1 MAQVSA
7 APAGGRA
14 AAASAPRFPINSW
27 PIALTVTI
35 ATFMEALDSSIANV
49 ALPHIA
55 GSLSATADQ
64 ATWVLTSYLVSNGII
79 LPLGGWLSEVLGRK
93 RFYMTSVA
101 LFTACSFLCGIAP
114 SLGMLILFRVLQGIG
129 GGGLQPSEQAILA
142 DTFPPER
149 LGMAFAIYGM
159 AVVLAPSIGPT
170 LGGWITDNYSWR
182 WIFYINV
189 PIGIISL
196 FLTNHFVQDP
206 DYINEKM
213 EQQRRSHRKLRI
225 DYIGIGLIALGIGC
239 LQVVL
244 DKGQEDDW
252 FASHFI
258 LMLSAISLISIVA
271 LIIWE
276 FRHKS
281 PVIELRLLK
290 NFNFAA
296 ASLMMFVLGVALYAA
311 TALLPL
317 FMQEL
322 AGYTA
327 ELAGLV
333 LSPGGLLMIG
343 TMPIAGQ
350 LSSRVQARWLAATGF
365 LLTGLALWHMT
376 HLDLQASFST
386 YTLDYLFQRL
396 GVAFM
401 FIPINTL
408 AYLDVPPGKN
418 NQISSMINLFRNLG
432 ASVGISMVSTL
443 TQRRA
448 QVHQDTLSMHLSTFN
463 PALRAQLSGLSSNLF
478 HAGMSRADASH
489 QALGRMYLMVQTQ
502 ASLGAY
508 LDTLKILAIICLC
521 LLPVFPLLK
530 GNDPQAKKTMA
541 VH

>member
-1 MAQVSA
+1 MNS
-7 APAGGRA
+7 APAVGRP
-14 AAASAPRFPINSW
+14 APTTEPAFNPW
-27 PIALTVTI
+27 PIAFTVTI

-55 GSLSATADQ
+55 GSLSASNDQ

-79 LPLGGWLSEVLGRK
+79 LPLGAWLSEVMGRK
-93 RFYMTSVA
+93 RFYMTCVA

-114 SLGMLILFRVLQGIG
+114 SLGMLIMFRVLQGVG

-149 LGMAFAIYGM
+149 LGMAFAVYGM

-189 PIGIISL
+189 PFGIVSL
-196 FLTNHFVQDP
+196 LLTNHFVQDP
-206 DYINEKM
+206 DYLKEKM
-213 EQQRRSHRKLRI
+213 EEQRRSRRRLSI

-252 FASHFI
+252 FSSHFI
-258 LMLSAISLISIVA
+258 VALSAISFVSILA

-276 FRHKS
+276 LREKS

-296 ASLMMFVLGVALYAA
+296 AGLMMFVLGVALYAA

-317 FMQEL
+317 FMQTL

-333 LSPGGLLMIG
+333 LSPGGLVLII
-343 TMPIAGQ
+343 TMPIVGR

-365 LLTGLALWHMT
+365 LITGLALWHMT
-376 HLDLQASFST
+376 RLDLQANFNT
-386 YTLDYLFQRL
+386 YMLDYIYQRL

-418 NQISSMINLFRNLG
+418 NQISSMINLFRNVG
-432 ASVGISMVSTL
+432 ASVGISMVATL

-448 QVHQDTLSMHLSTFN
+448 QAHQDTFSMHVSTFN
-463 PALRAQLSGLSSNLF
+463 PAFSNQLSGLTNDLF
-478 HAGMSRADASH
+478 HAGMSSADAGH
-489 QALGRMYLMVQTQ
+489 QALGRIYQMVQVQ
-502 ASLGAY
+502 ASTEAY

-521 LLPVFPLLK
+521 MLPIMPLLK
-530 GNDPQAKKTMA
+530 RNDPNAKKAIA

>member
-1 MAQVSA
+1 MSA
-7 APAGGRA
+7 APVRPLPEP
-14 AAASAPRFPINSW
+14 ASGPKYAINPW

-79 LPLGGWLSEVLGRK
+79 LPLGAWLSEVMGRK
-93 RFYMTSVA
+93 RFYMTCVA
-101 LFTACSFLCGIAP
+101 LFTICSFLCGIAP
-114 SLGMLILFRVLQGIG
+114 SLGMLIVFRVLQGAG

-189 PIGIISL
+189 PIGIVSL
-196 FLTNHFVQDP
+196 LLTNHFVQDP
-206 DYINEKM
+206 DYLKEKM
-213 EQQRRSHRKLRI
+213 ERQRRSNRRLRI
-225 DYIGIGLIALGIGC
+225 DYLGIGLIALGIGC

-252 FASHFI
+252 FASHLI
-258 LMLSAISLISIVA
+258 ATLSTISATSIVA
-271 LIIWE
+271 LVIWE
-276 FRHKS
+276 LRHKS

-333 LSPGGLLMIG
+333 LSPGGLLMIV

-350 LSSRVQARWLAATGF
+350 LSSRVQARWLAAAGF

-376 HLDLQASFST
+376 RLDLQASFST
-386 YTLDYLFQRL
+386 YTLDYLFQRF

-408 AYLDVPPGKN
+408 AYLDVPPGKS
-418 NQISSMINLFRNLG
+418 NQISSIINLFRNLG
-432 ASVGISMVSTL
+432 ASVGISMVTTL

-448 QVHQDTLSMHLSTFN
+448 QIHQDTLSMHLSTFN
-463 PALRAQLSGLSSNLF
+463 PALRDQLSGLTNNLF
-478 HAGMSRADASH
+478 HSGMSSADASH

-502 ASLGAY
+502 ASTEAY
-508 LDTLKILAIICLC
+508 LDTLKVLALICFC
-521 LLPVFPLLK
+521 MLPVFPLLK
-530 GNDPQAKKTMA
+530 GNDPRAKKAMVA
-541 VH
+541 H

>member
-1 MAQVSA
+1 MSA
-7 APAGGRA
+7 APAGGPSA
-14 AAASAPRFPINSW
+14 PASAPKYPINPW
-27 PIALTVTI
+27 PIAFTVTI

-79 LPLGGWLSEVLGRK
+79 LPLGAWLSEVMGRK
-93 RFYMTSVA
+93 RFYMTCVA
-101 LFTACSFLCGIAP
+101 LFTVCSFLCGIAP
-114 SLGMLILFRVLQGIG
+114 SLGALIMFRVLQGAG

-196 FLTNHFVQDP
+196 LLTNHFVQDP
-206 DYINEKM
+206 PYLRERM
-213 EQQRRSHRKLRI
+213 AEQRRSHRRLRI

-258 LMLSAISLISIVA
+258 SMLSAISLTSIVA
-271 LIIWE
+271 LVIWE
-276 FRHKS
+276 LRHKS

-290 NFNFAA
+290 SFNFAA
-296 ASLMMFVLGVALYAA
+296 ASLMMFVLGVAIYAA

-333 LSPGGLLMIG
+333 LSPGGLVVMV
-343 TMPIAGQ
+343 TMPIVGR

-365 LLTGLALWHMT
+365 LIAGLALWHMT
-376 HLDLQASFST
+376 RLDLQADFNT
-386 YTLDYLFQRL
+386 YMLRL
-396 GVAFM
+396 RLPTYRCCLHVHS
-401 FIPINTL
+401 INTL

-432 ASVGISMVSTL
+432 ASVGISMVATL

-448 QVHQDTLSMHLSTFN
+448 QIHQDTFSMHVNTYS
-463 PALRAQLSGLSSNLF
+463 PALREQLSGLTNDLF
-478 HAGMSRADASH
+478 HAGMSTADASH
-489 QALGRMYLMVQTQ
+489 QALGRMYLTVQTQ
-502 ASLGAY
+502 ASTEAY

-521 LLPVFPLLK
+521 LLPIFPLLK
-530 GNDPQAKKTMA
+530 RNDPRIKKTTA
-541 VH
+541 AH

>member
-1 MAQVSA
+1 MSA
-7 APAGGRA
+7 TPAGGPSA
-14 AAASAPRFPINSW
+14 PVSAPRYSINPW
-27 PIALTVTI
+27 PIAFTVTI
-35 ATFMEALDSSIANV
+35 ATFMEALDTSIANV

-55 GSLSATADQ
+55 GSLSASNDE

-79 LPLGGWLSEVLGRK
+79 LPLGGWLSEAMGRK
-93 RFYMTSVA
+93 RFYMTCVA
-101 LFTACSFLCGIAP
+101 LFTVCSFLCGIAP
-114 SLGMLILFRVLQGIG
+114 SLGMLIIFRVLQGAG

-196 FLTNHFVQDP
+196 LLTNHFVQDP
-206 DYINEKM
+206 PYLKEEMAK
-213 EQQRRSHRKLRI
+213 QRRSHRPLRI

-258 LMLSAISLISIVA
+258 ATLSTISLTSILA
-271 LIIWE
+271 LVLWE
-276 FRHKS
+276 LRHKS

-296 ASLMMFVLGVALYAA
+296 ASLMMFVLGLALYAA
-311 TALLPL
+311 TALVPL
-317 FMQEL
+317 FLQSL

-333 LSPGGLLMIG
+333 LSPGGLVVMVM
-343 TMPIAGQ
+343 MPIVGR

-365 LLTGLALWHMT
+365 LITGLALWHMT
-376 HLDLQASFST
+376 RLDLRADFNT
-386 YTLDYLFQRL
+386 YVFDYVYQRI

-408 AYLDVPPGKN
+408 AYLDVPLGKS

-432 ASVGISMVSTL
+432 ASVGISLVATL

-448 QVHQDTLSMHLSTFN
+448 QIHQDTLSMHLNAYN
-463 PALRAQLSGLSSNLF
+463 PAVRNHLSGLTNSLF
-478 HAGMSRADASH
+478 HAGMSAADASH
-489 QALGRMYLMVQTQ
+489 QALGRTYLMVQTQ

-530 GNDPQAKKTMA
+530 GNDPHAKRMA

>member
-1 MAQVSA
+1 MSA
-7 APAGGRA
+7 APTAGSASHA
-14 AAASAPRFPINSW
+14 APVRKYPFNPW
-27 PIALTVTI
+27 PIAFTVTI

-55 GSLSATADQ
+55 GTMSATADQ

-79 LPLGGWLSEVLGRK
+79 LPLGAWLSEIMGRK
-93 RFYMTSVA
+93 RFYMTCVA
-101 LFTACSFLCGIAP
+101 LFTVSSLLCGIAP
-114 SLGMLILFRVLQGIG
+114 SLGMLILCRVLQGAG

-196 FLTNHFVQDP
+196 LLTNHFVKDP
-206 DYINEKM
+206 SYISEQIASQKQSHLRPYVDYV
-213 EQQRRSHRKLRI
+213 
-225 DYIGIGLIALGIGC
+225 GIGLITLGIGC
-239 LQVVL
+239 MQVVL

-258 LMLSAISLISIVA
+258 TALSVISVTALVA
-271 LIIWE
+271 LVIWE
-276 FRHKS
+276 LRQKK

-290 NFNFAA
+290 NSNFAA
-296 ASLMMFVLGVALYAA
+296 ASLMMFVLGVVLYAT

-317 FMQEL
+317 FLQNL

-333 LSPGGLLMIG
+333 LSPGGLILIV
-343 TMPIAGQ
+343 TMPIVGR
-350 LSSRVQARWLAATGF
+350 LSSRVQARWLAAAGF
-365 LLTGLALWHMT
+365 LITGLALLHMT
-376 HLDLQASFST
+376 RLDLQANFNT
-386 YTLDYLFQRL
+386 YVRDYVFQRL

-418 NQISSMINLFRNLG
+418 NQVSSMVNMFRNIG
-432 ASVGISMVSTL
+432 ASVGISMVATL

-448 QVHQDTLSMHLSTFN
+448 QIHQDTFSMHISQFD
-463 PALRAQLSGLSSNLF
+463 PAYRDRLSGLTNQLM
-478 HAGMSRADASH
+478 HAGMSTPDATR
-489 QALGRMYLMVQTQ
+489 QAVGNIYKVVQTQ
-502 ASLGAY
+502 ASTEAY
-508 LDTLKILAIICLC
+508 LDTLKILSVICLC
-521 LLPVFPLLK
+521 LLPLLMLLK
-530 GNDPQAKKTMA
+530 RNDPRGKKAIA

>member
-1 MAQVSA
+1 VAQVNEA
-7 APAGGRA
+7 QAGGQPAPARKYA
-14 AAASAPRFPINSW
+14 LNPW
-27 PIALTVTI
+27 PIAFTVTI

-55 GSLSATADQ
+55 GNLSATADE
-64 ATWVLTSYLVSNGII
+64 ATWILTSYLVSNGIVI
-79 LPLGGWLSEVLGRK
+79 PLGAWASEVMGRK
-93 RFYMTSVA
+93 RFYMTCVA
-101 LFTACSFLCGIAP
+101 LFTVSSFLCGLAP
-114 SLGMLILFRVLQGIG
+114 SLGTLILFRVLQGAG

-196 FLTNHFVQDP
+196 LLTNHFVKDP
-206 DYINEKM
+206 EDLTEHL
-213 EQQRRSHRKLRI
+213 EQQRRSHQRPYI

-258 LMLSAISLISIVA
+258 VTLSVIALISFVA
-271 LIIWE
+271 LVIWE
-276 FRHKS
+276 LREKS
-281 PVIELRLLK
+281 PVIELRLFR

-311 TALLPL
+311 TALMPL
-317 FMQEL
+317 FVQEL

-333 LSPGGLLMIG
+333 LSPGGLVMIV
-343 TMPIAGQ
+343 TMPIVGQ
-350 LSSRVQARWLAATGF
+350 LSSRVQARWLGAIGF
-365 LLTGLALWHMT
+365 LITGIALMHMT
-376 HLDLQASFST
+376 RLSLQASFST
-386 YTLDYLFQRL
+386 YMLDYVFQRL

-418 NQISSMINLFRNLG
+418 NQISGMINMFRNVG
-432 ASVGISMVSTL
+432 ASVGISMVTTL

-448 QVHQDTLSMHLSTFN
+448 QIHQDTFSMHVNTFN
-463 PALRAQLSGLSSNLF
+463 PALRNQLSGLTNQLF
-478 HAGMSRADASH
+478 HAGMSTADASH

-502 ASLGAY
+502 ASTEAY
-508 LDTLKILAIICLC
+508 LDTLKILAIICFCIL
-521 LLPVFPLLK
+521 PLLLLVK
-530 GNDPQAKKTMA
+530 KNDPHAKKA
-541 VH
+541 LAH

>member
-1 MAQVSA
+1 VAQVNEA
-7 APAGGRA
+7 QAGGQPAPARKYA
-14 AAASAPRFPINSW
+14 LNPW
-27 PIALTVTI
+27 PIAFTVTI

-55 GSLSATADQ
+55 GNLSATADE
-64 ATWVLTSYLVSNGII
+64 ATWILTSYLVSNGIVI
-79 LPLGGWLSEVLGRK
+79 PLGAWASEVMGRK
-93 RFYMTSVA
+93 RFYMTCVA
-101 LFTACSFLCGIAP
+101 LFTVSSFLCGLAP
-114 SLGMLILFRVLQGIG
+114 SLGTLILFRVLQGAG

-196 FLTNHFVQDP
+196 LLTNHFVKDP
-206 DYINEKM
+206 EDLTEHL
-213 EQQRRSHRKLRI
+213 EQQRRSHQRPYI

-258 LMLSAISLISIVA
+258 VTLSVIALISFVA
-271 LIIWE
+271 LVIWE
-276 FRHKS
+276 LREKS
-281 PVIELRLLK
+281 PVIELRLFR

-311 TALLPL
+311 TALMPL
-317 FMQEL
+317 FVQEL

-333 LSPGGLLMIG
+333 LSPGGLVMIV
-343 TMPIAGQ
+343 TMPIVGQ
-350 LSSRVQARWLAATGF
+350 LSSRVQARWLGAMGF
-365 LLTGLALWHMT
+365 LITGIALMHMT
-376 HLDLQASFST
+376 RLSLQASFST
-386 YTLDYLFQRL
+386 YMLDYVFQRL

-418 NQISSMINLFRNLG
+418 NQISGMINMFRNVG
-432 ASVGISMVSTL
+432 ASVGISMVTTL

-448 QVHQDTLSMHLSTFN
+448 QIHQDTFSMHVNTFN
-463 PALRAQLSGLSSNLF
+463 PALRNQLSGLTNQLF
-478 HAGMSRADASH
+478 HAGMSTADASH

-502 ASLGAY
+502 ASTEAY
-508 LDTLKILAIICLC
+508 LDTLKILAIICFCIL
-521 LLPVFPLLK
+521 PLLLLVK
-530 GNDPQAKKTMA
+530 KNDPHAKKA
-541 VH
+541 LAH

>member
-1 MAQVSA
+1 MAQVNEA
-7 APAGGRA
+7 QAGGQPAPARKYA
-14 AAASAPRFPINSW
+14 LNPW
-27 PIALTVTI
+27 PIAFTVTI

-55 GSLSATADQ
+55 GNLSATADE
-64 ATWVLTSYLVSNGII
+64 ATWILTSYLVSNGIVI
-79 LPLGGWLSEVLGRK
+79 PLGAWASEVMGRK
-93 RFYMTSVA
+93 RFYMTCVA
-101 LFTACSFLCGIAP
+101 LFTVSSFLCGLAP
-114 SLGMLILFRVLQGIG
+114 SLGTLILFRVLQGAG

-196 FLTNHFVQDP
+196 LLTNHFVKDP
-206 DYINEKM
+206 EDLTEHL
-213 EQQRRSHRKLRI
+213 EQQRRSHQRPYI

-258 LMLSAISLISIVA
+258 VTLSVIALISFVA
-271 LIIWE
+271 LVIWE
-276 FRHKS
+276 LREKS
-281 PVIELRLLK
+281 PVIELRLFR

-311 TALLPL
+311 TALMPL
-317 FMQEL
+317 FVQEL

-333 LSPGGLLMIG
+333 LSPGGLVMIV
-343 TMPIAGQ
+343 TMPIVGQ
-350 LSSRVQARWLAATGF
+350 LSSRVQARWLGAIGF
-365 LLTGLALWHMT
+365 LITGIALMHMT
-376 HLDLQASFST
+376 RLSLQASFST
-386 YTLDYLFQRL
+386 YMLDYVFQRL

-418 NQISSMINLFRNLG
+418 NQISGMINMFRNVG
-432 ASVGISMVSTL
+432 ASVGISMVTTL

-448 QVHQDTLSMHLSTFN
+448 QIHQDTFSMHVNTFN
-463 PALRAQLSGLSSNLF
+463 PALRNQLSGLTNQLF
-478 HAGMSRADASH
+478 HAGMSTADASH

-502 ASLGAY
+502 ASTEAY
-508 LDTLKILAIICLC
+508 LDTLKILAIICFCIL
-521 LLPVFPLLK
+521 PLLLLVK
-530 GNDPQAKKTMA
+530 KNDPHAKKA
-541 VH
+541 LAH

>member
-1 MAQVSA
+1 MSA
-7 APAGGRA
+7 APAGGPSA
-14 AAASAPRFPINSW
+14 PASAPKYPINPW
-27 PIALTVTI
+27 PIAFTVTI
-35 ATFMEALDSSIANV
+35 ATFMEALDTSIANV

-55 GSLSATADQ
+55 GSLSASNDE

-79 LPLGGWLSEVLGRK
+79 LPLGGWLSEVMGRK
-93 RFYMTSVA
+93 RFYMTCVA
-101 LFTACSFLCGIAP
+101 LFTVCSFLCGIAP
-114 SLGMLILFRVLQGIG
+114 SLGMLIVFRVLQGAG

-196 FLTNHFVQDP
+196 LLTNHFVQDP
-206 DYINEKM
+206 PYIK
-213 EQQRRSHRKLRI
+213 EQMAKQRRSHRPLRI

-258 LMLSAISLISIVA
+258 ATLSAISITSIVA
-271 LIIWE
+271 LIVWE
-276 FRHKS
+276 LRNKS

-296 ASLMMFVLGVALYAA
+296 ASLMMFVLGLALYAA
-311 TALLPL
+311 TALVPL
-317 FMQEL
+317 FLQSL

-333 LSPGGLLMIG
+333 LSPGGLVVML
-343 TMPIAGQ
+343 TMPIVGR
-350 LSSRVQARWLAATGF
+350 LSSRVQARWLAAVGF
-365 LLTGLALWHMT
+365 LIVGAALWHMT
-376 HLDLQASFST
+376 RLDLQAGFNT
-386 YTLDYLFQRL
+386 YMFDYVYQRI

-408 AYLDVPPGKN
+408 AYLDVPPGKS

-448 QVHQDTLSMHLSTFN
+448 QIHQDTFSMHLNTYN
-463 PALRAQLSGLSSNLF
+463 PALRSQLSGLTNNLF
-478 HAGMSRADASH
+478 HAGMSTADASH
-489 QALGRMYLMVQTQ
+489 QALGRMYLTVQTQ
-502 ASLGAY
+502 ASTEAY

-521 LLPVFPLLK
+521 ILPIFPLLK
-530 GNDPQAKKTMA
+530 GNDPGAKKTMA

>member
-1 MAQVSA
+1 MSA
-7 APAGGRA
+7 APTAGSASHA
-14 AAASAPRFPINSW
+14 APVRKYPFNPW
-27 PIALTVTI
+27 PIAFTVTI

-55 GSLSATADQ
+55 GSMSATADQ

-79 LPLGGWLSEVLGRK
+79 LPLGAWLSEIMGRK
-93 RFYMTSVA
+93 RFYMTCVA
-101 LFTACSFLCGIAP
+101 LFTVSSLLCGIAP
-114 SLGMLILFRVLQGIG
+114 SLGMLILCRVLQGAG

-196 FLTNHFVQDP
+196 LLTNHFVKDP
-206 DYINEKM
+206 SYISEQIASQKQSHLRPYVDYV
-213 EQQRRSHRKLRI
+213 
-225 DYIGIGLIALGIGC
+225 GIGLITLGIGC
-239 LQVVL
+239 MQVVL

-258 LMLSAISLISIVA
+258 TALSVISVTALVA
-271 LIIWE
+271 LVTWE
-276 FRHKS
+276 LRQKK

-290 NFNFAA
+290 NSNFAA
-296 ASLMMFVLGVALYAA
+296 ASLMMFVLGVVLYAT

-317 FMQEL
+317 FLQNL

-333 LSPGGLLMIG
+333 LSPGGLILIV
-343 TMPIAGQ
+343 TMPIVGR
-350 LSSRVQARWLAATGF
+350 LSSRVQARWLAAAGF
-365 LLTGLALWHMT
+365 LITGLALLHMT
-376 HLDLQASFST
+376 RLDLQANFNT
-386 YTLDYLFQRL
+386 YVRDYVFQRL

-418 NQISSMINLFRNLG
+418 NQVSSMVNMFRNIG
-432 ASVGISMVSTL
+432 ASVGISMVATL

-448 QVHQDTLSMHLSTFN
+448 QIHQDTFSMHLSPFD
-463 PALRAQLSGLSSNLF
+463 PAVRDRLSGLANNLF
-478 HAGMSRADASH
+478 HAGMTRPDASH
-489 QALGRMYLMVQTQ
+489 QAFGRMYNLVQTQ
-502 ASLGAY
+502 AGTEAY
-508 LDTLKILAIICLC
+508 LDTLKILAIICFCILPLM
-521 LLPVFPLLK
+521 LLVK
-530 GNDPQAKKTMA
+530 KNDPHAKKAA

>member
-1 MAQVSA
+1 VAQVSA
-7 APAGGRA
+7 APAGGPSP
-14 AAASAPRFPINSW
+14 ASVPKYPINPW
-27 PIALTVTI
+27 PIAFTVTI
-35 ATFMEALDSSIANV
+35 ATFMEALDTSIANV

-55 GSLSATADQ
+55 GSLSATANQ

-79 LPLGGWLSEVLGRK
+79 LPLGAWLSEIMGRK
-93 RFYMTSVA
+93 RYYMICVA

-114 SLGMLILFRVLQGIG
+114 SLGMLIMFRVLQGAG

-149 LGMAFAIYGM
+149 LGMAFAVYGM

-196 FLTNHFVQDP
+196 LLTNHFVQDP
-206 DYINEKM
+206 DYIKEKI
-213 EQQRRSHRKLRI
+213 EEQRRSHRRLHI

-258 LMLSAISLISIVA
+258 ATLSAVSFISIVA
-271 LIIWE
+271 LVIWE
-276 FRHKS
+276 LRQKS
-281 PVIELRLLK
+281 PVIELRLLR
-290 NFNFAA
+290 NLNFAA

-333 LSPGGLLMIG
+333 LSPGGLVLIV
-343 TMPIAGQ
+343 TMPIVGR

-365 LLTGLALWHMT
+365 LITGLALWHMT
-376 HLDLQASFST
+376 RLDLQANFNT
-386 YTLDYLFQRL
+386 YTLDYVYQRL

-418 NQISSMINLFRNLG
+418 NQISSMINMFRNIG
-432 ASVGISMVSTL
+432 ASVGISMVATL

-448 QVHQDTLSMHLSTFN
+448 QIHQDTFSMHTSTFN
-463 PALRAQLSGLSSNLF
+463 PALREQLSGLTDNLF
-478 HAGMSRADASH
+478 HAGMSTADASH
-489 QALGRMYLMVQTQ
+489 QALGRMYLTVQTQ
-502 ASLGAY
+502 ASTEAY
-508 LDTLKILAIICLC
+508 LDTLKILAIICFCILPLM
-521 LLPVFPLLK
+521 LLVK
-530 GNDPQAKKTMA
+530 KNDPHAKKA
-541 VH
+541 ALH

>member
-1 MAQVSA
+1 MSA
-7 APAGGRA
+7 APAGGPSA
-14 AAASAPRFPINSW
+14 SASAPRYPINPW

-35 ATFMEALDSSIANV
+35 ATFMEALDTSIANV

-55 GSLSATADQ
+55 GNLSATADQ

-79 LPLGGWLSEVLGRK
+79 LPLGAWLSDVMGRK
-93 RFYMTSVA
+93 RFYMTCVA
-101 LFTACSFLCGIAP
+101 LFTVCSFLCGIAP
-114 SLGMLILFRVLQGIG
+114 SLGMLIVFRVLQGAA

-196 FLTNHFVQDP
+196 LLTNHFVEDP
-206 DYINEKM
+206 PYLKERMK
-213 EQQRRSHRKLRI
+213 QQRLSHRRNRI
-225 DYIGIGLIALGIGC
+225 DYVGIGLIVLGIGC

-252 FASHFI
+252 LASHFI
-258 LMLSAISLISIVA
+258 ATLSAISITSIVA

-276 FRHKS
+276 LRHKS
-281 PVIELRLLK
+281 PVIELRLLR

-311 TALLPL
+311 TALVPL
-317 FMQEL
+317 FLQSL

-333 LSPGGLLMIG
+333 LSPGGLVVMI
-343 TMPIAGQ
+343 TMPIVGR

-365 LLTGLALWHMT
+365 LIVGAALWHMT
-376 HLDLQASFST
+376 RLDLQADFNT
-386 YTLDYLFQRL
+386 YVFDYVYQRI

-408 AYLDVPPGKN
+408 AYLDVPPGKS

-448 QVHQDTLSMHLSTFN
+448 QIHQDTFCMHLNTYN
-463 PALRAQLSGLSSNLF
+463 PALRSQLSGLTNNLF
-478 HAGMSRADASH
+478 HAGMSTADASH
-489 QALGRMYLMVQTQ
+489 QALGRMYLTVQTQ
-502 ASLGAY
+502 ASTEAY

-521 LLPVFPLLK
+521 ILPIFPLLK
-530 GNDPQAKKTMA
+530 GNDLHAKKTMA

>member
-1 MAQVSA
+1 MSR
-7 APAGGRA
+7 APAGGP
-14 AAASAPRFPINSW
+14 SAPVSAPKYPINPW

-35 ATFMEALDSSIANV
+35 ATFMEALDTSIANV

-55 GSLSATADQ
+55 GSLSASNDE

-79 LPLGGWLSEVLGRK
+79 LPLGGWLSEVMGRK
-93 RFYMTSVA
+93 RFYMTCVA
-101 LFTACSFLCGIAP
+101 LFTVCSFLCGIAP
-114 SLGMLILFRVLQGIG
+114 SLGMLIVFRVLQGAG
-129 GGGLQPSEQAILA
+129 GGGLQPSEQSILA

-196 FLTNHFVQDP
+196 LLTNHFVQDP
-206 DYINEKM
+206 PYLEEEMAK
-213 EQQRRSHRKLRI
+213 QRRSHRPPRI

-258 LMLSAISLISIVA
+258 ATLSAISLTSIVA
-271 LIIWE
+271 LVIWE
-276 FRHKS
+276 LRHNS

-296 ASLMMFVLGVALYAA
+296 ASLMMFVLGLALYAA
-311 TALLPL
+311 TALVPL
-317 FMQEL
+317 FLQSL

-333 LSPGGLLMIG
+333 LSPGGLVVMVM
-343 TMPIAGQ
+343 MPIVGR

-365 LLTGLALWHMT
+365 LIVGGALWHMT
-376 HLDLQASFST
+376 RLDLQADFNT
-386 YTLDYLFQRL
+386 YVFDYIYQRI

-408 AYLDVPPGKN
+408 AYLEVPPGKS

-432 ASVGISMVSTL
+432 ASVGISMVATL

-448 QVHQDTLSMHLSTFN
+448 QIHQDTFSMHLNTYN
-463 PALRAQLSGLSSNLF
+463 PAWREQLAGITSNLF
-478 HAGMSRADASH
+478 HAGMSTSDASH
-489 QALGRMYLMVQTQ
+489 QALGRMYLTVQTQ
-502 ASLGAY
+502 ASTEAY

-521 LLPVFPLLK
+521 LLPIFPLLK
-530 GNDPQAKKTMA
+530 GNDPRAKKTIA

>member
-1 MAQVSA
+1 VAQVSA
-7 APAGGRA
+7 APAGGQS
-14 AAASAPRFPINSW
+14 ASAPKYAINPW
-27 PIALTVTI
+27 PIAFTVTI

-55 GSLSATADQ
+55 GSLSASNDQ

-79 LPLGGWLSEVLGRK
+79 LPLGAWLSEVMGRK
-93 RFYMTSVA
+93 RFYMTCVA
-101 LFTACSFLCGIAP
+101 LFTVCSFLCGIAP
-114 SLGMLILFRVLQGIG
+114 SLGMLIMFRVLQGAG

-189 PIGIISL
+189 PIGFISL
-196 FLTNHFVQDP
+196 LLTNHFVQDP
-206 DYINEKM
+206 DYLT
-213 EQQRRSHRKLRI
+213 EQMDEQHRSHRRLRI
-225 DYIGIGLIALGIGC
+225 DYVGIGLIALGIGC

-258 LMLSAISLISIVA
+258 NVLSAISLTSIVA
-271 LIIWE
+271 LVIWE
-276 FRHKS
+276 IRQKS

-296 ASLMMFVLGVALYAA
+296 ASMMMFVLGVSLYAA

-333 LSPGGLLMIG
+333 LSPGGLVLIV
-343 TMPIAGQ
+343 TMPIVGR

-365 LLTGLALWHMT
+365 LIT
-376 HLDLQASFST
+376 DC
-386 YTLDYLFQRL
+386 LFE
-396 GVAFM
+396 
-401 FIPINTL
+401 
-408 AYLDVPPGKN
+408 K
-418 NQISSMINLFRNLG
+418 G
-432 ASVGISMVSTL
+432 A
-443 TQRRA
+443 
-448 QVHQDTLSMHLSTFN
+448 
-463 PALRAQLSGLSSNLF
+463 
-478 HAGMSRADASH
+478 
-489 QALGRMYLMVQTQ
+489 
-502 ASLGAY
+502 
-508 LDTLKILAIICLC
+508 
-521 LLPVFPLLK
+521 
-530 GNDPQAKKTMA
+530 
-541 VH
+541 

>member
-1 MAQVSA
+1 MSA
-7 APAGGRA
+7 APARGS
-14 AAASAPRFPINSW
+14 SAPASTPKYPTNPW
-27 PIALTVTI
+27 PIALIVTI

-79 LPLGGWLSEVLGRK
+79 LPLGAWLSEVMGRK
-93 RFYMTSVA
+93 RFYMTCVA
-101 LFTACSFLCGIAP
+101 LFTVCSFLCGIAP
-114 SLGMLILFRVLQGIG
+114 SLGMLILFRVMQGVG

-142 DTFPPER
+142 DTFPPAR

-196 FLTNHFVQDP
+196 LLTNHFVQDP
-206 DYINEKM
+206 PYLKERM
-213 EQQRRSHRKLRI
+213 QEQRRRHRGLNI
-225 DYIGIGLIALGIGC
+225 DYMGIGLIALGIGC

-258 LMLSAISLISIVA
+258 AILAAISLSSIIA
-271 LIIWE
+271 LVIWE
-276 FRHKS
+276 LRHKS

-296 ASLMMFVLGVALYAA
+296 ACLMMFVLGVALYAA

-327 ELAGLV
+327 ELAGWV
-333 LSPGGLLMIG
+333 LSPGGLVLIV
-343 TMPIAGQ
+343 TMPIVGR
-350 LSSRVQARWLAATGF
+350 LSSHVQARWLAATGF
-365 LLTGLALWHMT
+365 LITGLALWHMT
-376 HLDLQASFST
+376 RLDLQANFGT
-386 YTLDYLFQRL
+386 YMRDYVYQRL

-432 ASVGISMVSTL
+432 ASVGISLVATL

-448 QVHQDTLSMHLSTFN
+448 QIHQDTFSMYLNTYN
-463 PALRAQLSGLSSNLF
+463 PALREQIAGLTNNLF
-478 HAGMSRADASH
+478 HAGMSTADASH
-489 QALGRMYLMVQTQ
+489 QALGRMYLTVQTQ
-502 ASLGAY
+502 ASTEAY

-521 LLPVFPLLK
+521 LLPIFPLLK
-530 GNDPQAKKTMA
+530 GNDPRAKKTRA

>member
-1 MAQVSA
+1 MSA
-7 APAGGRA
+7 APAQA
-14 AAASAPRFPINSW
+14 LPASVASPKYAINPW
-27 PIALTVTI
+27 PIAFTVTI

-55 GSLSATADQ
+55 GSLSASNDE

-79 LPLGGWLSEVLGRK
+79 LPLGAWLSEVMGRK
-93 RFYMTSVA
+93 RFYMTCVA
-101 LFTACSFLCGIAP
+101 LFTVCSFLCGIAP
-114 SLGMLILFRVLQGIG
+114 SLGMLIVFRVLQGVG
-129 GGGLQPSEQAILA
+129 GGGLQPSEQSILA
-142 DTFPPER
+142 DTFPPAR

-189 PIGIISL
+189 PIGVISL
-196 FLTNHFVQDP
+196 LLTNHFVQDP
-206 DYINEKM
+206 PYLKERM
-213 EQQRRSHRKLRI
+213 EQRRRSHRGLNI

-258 LMLSAISLISIVA
+258 AILSALSLSSIVA
-271 LIIWE
+271 LVIWE
-276 FRHKS
+276 LRHNS

-311 TALLPL
+311 TALVPL
-317 FMQEL
+317 FVQSL

-333 LSPGGLLMIG
+333 LSPGGLVLIV
-343 TMPIAGQ
+343 TMPIVGR

-376 HLDLQASFST
+376 RLDLQANFNT
-386 YTLDYLFQRL
+386 YMLDYVYQRL

-408 AYLDVPPGKN
+408 AYLDAPPGKN
-418 NQISSMINLFRNLG
+418 NQISSMINMFRNLG
-432 ASVGISMVSTL
+432 ASAGISMVATL

-448 QVHQDTLSMHLSTFN
+448 QLHQDTFSIHLSTSN
-463 PALRAQLSGLSSNLF
+463 PALREQLSGLTNSLF
-478 HAGMSRADASH
+478 HAGMSTADASH
-489 QALGRMYLMVQTQ
+489 QALGRMYLSVQTQ
-502 ASLGAY
+502 ASTEAY

-521 LLPVFPLLK
+521 MLPIFPLLK
-530 GNDPQAKKTMA
+530 RNDPGAKKTMA
-541 VH
+541 AH

>member
-1 MAQVSA
+1 
-7 APAGGRA
+7 
-14 AAASAPRFPINSW
+14 
-27 PIALTVTI
+27 
-35 ATFMEALDSSIANV
+35 MESLDTSIANV

-55 GSLSATADQ
+55 GSMSATNNQ

-79 LPLGGWLSEVLGRK
+79 LPLGAWLSEVMGRK
-93 RFYMTSVA
+93 RFYMTCVA
-101 LFTACSFLCGIAP
+101 TFTVCSFLCGIAP
-114 SLGMLILFRVLQGIG
+114 SLEMLIVFRILQGAG

-196 FLTNHFVQDP
+196 LLTNHFVQDP
-206 DYINEKM
+206 DYLEEDM
-213 EQQRRSHRKLRI
+213 AEQRRSRRRPNI

-258 LMLSAISLISIVA
+258 SALAAVSLISIVA
-271 LIIWE
+271 LVIWE
-276 FRHKS
+276 LRQKS

-333 LSPGGLLMIG
+333 LSPGGLVMIV
-343 TMPIAGQ
+343 TMPIVGR

-365 LLTGLALWHMT
+365 LITGLALLHMT
-376 HLDLQASFST
+376 GLDLQANFST
-386 YTLDYLFQRL
+386 YTRDYLYQRL

-418 NQISSMINLFRNLG
+418 NQISSMINLFRNVG
-432 ASVGISMVSTL
+432 ASVGISLVATL

-448 QVHQDTLSMHLSTFN
+448 QIHQDTLSMHLGNFN
-463 PALRAQLSGLSSNLF
+463 PALRDQLSGLSSNLF
-478 HAGMSRADASH
+478 HAGASSADASR
-489 QALGRMYLMVQTQ
+489 QALARMYLMVQTQ
-502 ASLGAY
+502 ASTEAY
-508 LDTLKILAIICLC
+508 LDTLKILSIVCLC
-521 LLPVFPLLK
+521 MLPIMPLLK
-530 GNDPQAKKTMA
+530 GNDPGATKVIA
-541 VH
+541 AH

>member
-1 MAQVSA
+1 VAQVNEA
-7 APAGGRA
+7 QAGGQPAPARKYA
-14 AAASAPRFPINSW
+14 LNPW
-27 PIALTVTI
+27 PIAFTVTI

-55 GSLSATADQ
+55 GNLSATADE
-64 ATWVLTSYLVSNGII
+64 ATWILTSYLVSNGIVI
-79 LPLGGWLSEVLGRK
+79 PLGAWASEVMGRK
-93 RFYMTSVA
+93 RFYMTCVA
-101 LFTACSFLCGIAP
+101 LFTVSSFLCGLAP
-114 SLGMLILFRVLQGIG
+114 SLGTLILFRVLQGAG

-196 FLTNHFVQDP
+196 LLTNHFVKDP
-206 DYINEKM
+206 EYLTEHL
-213 EQQRRSHRKLRI
+213 EQQRRSHQRPYI

-258 LMLSAISLISIVA
+258 VTLSVIALISFVA
-271 LIIWE
+271 LVIWE
-276 FRHKS
+276 LREKS
-281 PVIELRLLK
+281 PVIELRLFR

-311 TALLPL
+311 TALMPL
-317 FMQEL
+317 FVQEL

-333 LSPGGLLMIG
+333 LSPGGLVMIV
-343 TMPIAGQ
+343 TMPIVGQ
-350 LSSRVQARWLAATGF
+350 LSSRVQARWLGAMGF
-365 LLTGLALWHMT
+365 LITGIALMHMT
-376 HLDLQASFST
+376 RLNLQASFST
-386 YTLDYLFQRL
+386 YMLDYVFQRL

-418 NQISSMINLFRNLG
+418 NQISGMINMFRNVG
-432 ASVGISMVSTL
+432 ASVGISMVTTL

-448 QVHQDTLSMHLSTFN
+448 QIHQDTFSMHVNTFN
-463 PALRAQLSGLSSNLF
+463 PALRNQLSGLTNQLF
-478 HAGMSRADASH
+478 HAGMSTADASH

-502 ASLGAY
+502 ASTEAY
-508 LDTLKILAIICLC
+508 LDTLKILAIICFCIL
-521 LLPVFPLLK
+521 PLLLLVK
-530 GNDPQAKKTMA
+530 KNDPHAKKA
-541 VH
+541 LAH

>member
-1 MAQVSA
+1 MNEAQA
-7 APAGGRA
+7 GGQPAPARKYA
-14 AAASAPRFPINSW
+14 LNPW
-27 PIALTVTI
+27 PIAFTVTI

-55 GSLSATADQ
+55 GSLSASNDE

-79 LPLGGWLSEVLGRK
+79 LPLGAWLSEVMGRK
-93 RFYMTSVA
+93 RFYMTCVA

-114 SLGMLILFRVLQGIG
+114 SLGMLILFRVLQGVG
-129 GGGLQPSEQAILA
+129 GGGLQPSEQSILA
-142 DTFPPER
+142 DTFPPAR

-196 FLTNHFVQDP
+196 LLTNHFVQDP
-206 DYINEKM
+206 PYLKERM
-213 EQQRRSHRKLRI
+213 EERRRIHRRLNI

-258 LMLSAISLISIVA
+258 AILSALSLSSIVA
-271 LIIWE
+271 LVIWE
-276 FRHKS
+276 LRQKS

-311 TALLPL
+311 TALVPL
-317 FMQEL
+317 FVQSL

-333 LSPGGLLMIG
+333 LSPGGLLMIV
-343 TMPIAGQ
+343 TMPIAGR
-350 LSSRVQARWLAATGF
+350 LSSRVQARWLAAAGF

-376 HLDLQASFST
+376 RLDLQANFNT
-386 YTLDYLFQRL
+386 YMLDYVYQRL

-408 AYLDVPPGKN
+408 AYLDAPPGKN
-418 NQISSMINLFRNLG
+418 NQISSMINMFRNLG
-432 ASVGISMVSTL
+432 ASAGISMVATL

-448 QVHQDTLSMHLSTFN
+448 QIHQDTFSMHLNTYN
-463 PALRAQLSGLSSNLF
+463 PALRDQLSGLTNNLF
-478 HAGMSRADASH
+478 HAGMSAADASH
-489 QALGRMYLMVQTQ
+489 QALGRMYLSVQTQ
-502 ASLGAY
+502 ASTEAY

-521 LLPVFPLLK
+521 MLPIFPLLK
-530 GNDPQAKKTMA
+530 RNDPRANRATA

>member
-1 MAQVSA
+1 VAQVNEA
-7 APAGGRA
+7 QAGGQPAPARKYA
-14 AAASAPRFPINSW
+14 LNPW
-27 PIALTVTI
+27 PIAFTVTI

-55 GSLSATADQ
+55 GNLSATADE
-64 ATWVLTSYLVSNGII
+64 ATWILTSYLVSNGIVI
-79 LPLGGWLSEVLGRK
+79 PLGAWASEVMGRK
-93 RFYMTSVA
+93 RFYMTCVA
-101 LFTACSFLCGIAP
+101 LFTVSSFLCGLAP
-114 SLGMLILFRVLQGIG
+114 SLGTLILFRVLQGAG

-196 FLTNHFVQDP
+196 LLTNHFVKDP
-206 DYINEKM
+206 EYLAEHL
-213 EQQRRSHRKLRI
+213 EQQRRSHQRPYI

-258 LMLSAISLISIVA
+258 VTLSVIALISFVA
-271 LIIWE
+271 LVIWE
-276 FRHKS
+276 LREKS
-281 PVIELRLLK
+281 PVIELRLFR

-311 TALLPL
+311 TALMPL
-317 FMQEL
+317 FVQEL

-333 LSPGGLLMIG
+333 LSPGGLVMIV
-343 TMPIAGQ
+343 TMPIVGQ
-350 LSSRVQARWLAATGF
+350 LSSRVQARWLGATGF
-365 LLTGLALWHMT
+365 LITGIALMHMAR
-376 HLDLQASFST
+376 LSLQASFST
-386 YTLDYLFQRL
+386 YMLDYVFQRL

-418 NQISSMINLFRNLG
+418 NQISGMINMFRNVG
-432 ASVGISMVSTL
+432 ASVGISMVTTL

-448 QVHQDTLSMHLSTFN
+448 QIHQDTFSMHVNTFN
-463 PALRAQLSGLSSNLF
+463 PALRNQLSGLTNQLF
-478 HAGMSRADASH
+478 HAGMSTADASH

-502 ASLGAY
+502 ASTEAY
-508 LDTLKILAIICLC
+508 LDTLKILAIICFCIL
-521 LLPVFPLLK
+521 PLLLLVK
-530 GNDPQAKKTMA
+530 KNDPHAKKA
-541 VH
+541 LAH

>member
-1 MAQVSA
+1 VAQVNEA
-7 APAGGRA
+7 QAGGQPAPARKYA
-14 AAASAPRFPINSW
+14 LNPW
-27 PIALTVTI
+27 PIAFTVTI

-55 GSLSATADQ
+55 GNLSATADE
-64 ATWVLTSYLVSNGII
+64 ATWILTSYLVSNGIVI
-79 LPLGGWLSEVLGRK
+79 PLGAWASEVMGRK
-93 RFYMTSVA
+93 RFYMTCVA
-101 LFTACSFLCGIAP
+101 LFTVSSFLCGLAP
-114 SLGMLILFRVLQGIG
+114 SLGTLILFRVLQGAG

-196 FLTNHFVQDP
+196 LLTNHFVKDP
-206 DYINEKM
+206 EYLTEHL
-213 EQQRRSHRKLRI
+213 EQQRRSHQRPYI

-258 LMLSAISLISIVA
+258 VTLSVIALISFVA
-271 LIIWE
+271 LVIWE
-276 FRHKS
+276 LREKS
-281 PVIELRLLK
+281 PVIELRLFR

-311 TALLPL
+311 TALMPL
-317 FMQEL
+317 FVQEL

-333 LSPGGLLMIG
+333 LSPGGLVMIV
-343 TMPIAGQ
+343 TMPIVGQ
-350 LSSRVQARWLAATGF
+350 LSSRVQARWLGAIGF
-365 LLTGLALWHMT
+365 LITGIALMHMT
-376 HLDLQASFST
+376 RLSLQASFST
-386 YTLDYLFQRL
+386 YMLDYVFQRL

-418 NQISSMINLFRNLG
+418 NQISGMINMFRNVG
-432 ASVGISMVSTL
+432 ASVGISMVTTL

-448 QVHQDTLSMHLSTFN
+448 QIHQDTFSMHVNTFN
-463 PALRAQLSGLSSNLF
+463 PALRNQLSGLPISCS
-478 HAGMSRADASH
+478 
-489 QALGRMYLMVQTQ
+489 T
-502 ASLGAY
+502 
-508 LDTLKILAIICLC
+508 
-521 LLPVFPLLK
+521 PV
-530 GNDPQAKKTMA
+530 
-541 VH
+541 